1 MQDPPARR
9 SRRSVGSVQAHR
21 GWEGVVAAGLPRLG
35 GAFGPL
41 QYPTVPLSVLPE
53 LAAGLAEN
61 MSRLVPRKRR
71 AGDGASDTAGPTSV
85 PRTPFGGREGA
96 GSMLRGRSDRVG
108 RPG

>member
-1 MQDPPARR
+1 M
-9 SRRSVGSVQAHR
+9 GSVQAHR

-35 GAFGPL
+35 GAFGPLQYPTVPLPL

-85 PRTPFGGREGA
+85 PRTPFGGREVA
-96 GSMLRGRSDRVG
+96 G
-108 RPG
+108 